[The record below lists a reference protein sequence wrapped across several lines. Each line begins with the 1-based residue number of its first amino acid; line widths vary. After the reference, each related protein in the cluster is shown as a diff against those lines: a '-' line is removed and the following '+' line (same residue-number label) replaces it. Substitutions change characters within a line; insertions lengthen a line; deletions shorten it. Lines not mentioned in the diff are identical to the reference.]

1 MNVTK
6 DSNVK
11 LTKQDRL
18 RISEQA
24 ALRLIRL
31 QEDSSKQAREDYLA
45 WSRLSAH
52 HVHEMLFAQAVV
64 TELDGMDPLRTIDV
78 DALPTLPELASIPLD
93 SQLVSPELLPQRRRY
108 WPRVAAL
115 AASVVIA
122 TLGWALFNTT
132 WLGAN
137 TYVTAVGEQRSV
149 KLEDGSVMVLNTAT
163 RAKVDFSDTRRTI
176 RLLEGEALFM
186 VRHDPSRPFAVST
199 NSGTVVAVGTQFN
212 VYQRADT
219 TRVSV
224 IEGVVRI
231 DTDAAKE
238 SSLVAANPVRATGE
252 AARLS
257 AGDEAIIHDGLVARA
272 EQPDV
277 QRSVAWRTRQL
288 VFRDR
293 ELSEVATEFN
303 RYNKA
308 KIVVEGEALRVRS
321 ISGVF
326 EADDPQPLIDFL
338 RSDPK
343 LEIVNGKDEII
354 IRRNSTHDGRA
365 P

>member
-6 DSNVK
+6 DSSMK
-11 LTKQDRL
+11 LTQKDRL
-18 RISEQA
+18 RLSEQA

-31 QEDSSKQAREDYLA
+31 QEDTSKEAREDYLA

-78 DALPTLPELASIPLD
+78 DALPTLPELASTPLD
-93 SQLVSPELLPQRRRY
+93 SHLAQTEIMPQRRRH
-108 WPRVAAL
+108 WPRIAAL
-115 AASVVIA
+115 AASIVIA
-122 TLGWALFNTT
+122 VFGWAFFGTM
-132 WLGAN
+132 WFDAN

-149 KLEDGSVMVLNTAT
+149 KLEDSSVMVLNTAT
-163 RAKVDFSDTRRTI
+163 RAKVEFSGTRRAI

-199 NSGTVVAVGTQFN
+199 NSSTVVAVGTQFN

-231 DTDAAKE
+231 DTGAAKQ
-238 SSLVAANPVRATGE
+238 SSTVAAEPVRAAGQ
-252 AARLS
+252 AARLN

-277 QRSVAWRTRQL
+277 QRAVAWRTRQL

-303 RYNKA
+303 RYNKT
-308 KIVVEGEALRVRS
+308 KIVVEGDALRARS

-326 EADDPQPLIDFL
+326 EADDTQPLIDFL
-338 RSDPK
+338 RSNAE
-343 LEIVNGKDEII
+343 LEIVDGKDEIL
-354 IRRNSTHDGRA
+354 IRRKDTHDDRMQ
-365 P
+365 